1 MLFMLPLTYK
11 IKNDFNPSIL
21 ALGNR
26 SQKKGSARIV
36 EET

>member
-11 IKNDFNPSIL
+11 IENDFNPSIL

-26 SQKKGSARIV
+26 SQKRGSARIV
-36 EET
+36 EEK